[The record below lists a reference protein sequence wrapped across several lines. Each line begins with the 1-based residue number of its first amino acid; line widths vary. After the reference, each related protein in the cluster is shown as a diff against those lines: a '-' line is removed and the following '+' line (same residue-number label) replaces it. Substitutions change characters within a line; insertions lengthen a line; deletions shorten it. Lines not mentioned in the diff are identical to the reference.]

1 MRSYVVLI
9 PELELG
15 VVVMM
20 HGSSSAARMAVMNT
34 IVRSFMPV
42 EQIDWVQILT
52 DEIVSW
58 RQEQKLKA
66 ATADSQSPTGEAATF
81 EAARIPDYTGVYR
94 DPWFGDVSLNVND
107 GVLTFTAAKSPKLT
121 GPMEQIGEHQFV
133 ARWIDRSI
141 EGDAIV
147 QFSLDETGKVSGMT
161 MLLESEFSDFSFDF
175 QDLNFSRLK

>member
-1 MRSYVVLI
+1 LD
-9 PELELG
+9 LG

-42 EQIDWVQILT
+42 EQTDWVQMLA

-58 RQEQKLKA
+58 KQEQKLKA
-66 ATADSQSPTGEAATF
+66 ASAESESSAGEAANF
-81 EAARIPDYTGVYR
+81 EAARISDYTGVYR
-94 DPWFGDVSLNVND
+94 DSWFGDVSLNVND
-107 GVLTFTAAKSPKLT
+107 GVLIFTAAKSPKLT

-133 ARWIDRSI
+133 VRWIDRSI
-141 EGDAIV
+141 EGDAIAR
-147 QFSLDETGKVSGMT
+147 FGLDETGKVSGMT
-161 MLLESEFSDFSFDF
+161 MLLESELSDFSFDF